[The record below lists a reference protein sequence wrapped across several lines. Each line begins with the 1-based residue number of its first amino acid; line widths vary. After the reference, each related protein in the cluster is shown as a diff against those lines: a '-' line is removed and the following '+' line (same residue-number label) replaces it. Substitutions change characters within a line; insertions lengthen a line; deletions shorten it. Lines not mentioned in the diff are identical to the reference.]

1 MRVRQRTEFRNLAD
15 TLRVIIIRESSL
27 MPNAIRL
34 FVTLLAGAALLAAQ
48 SRYDGPRP
56 EKADLPYLLHA
67 RTLLETEAGEAQQS
81 TDKRFTLYTVAGATS
96 PARTPVPEPIFIFK
110 SDRIN
115 ADRLTLYKMTVEKG
129 TRIIR
134 FPDRPGKNSP
144 KPVYL
149 MVTPLEKGLFKV
161 EVNEPIED
169 GEYCLTPEGV
179 NTVYCFTA
187 Y

>member
-1 MRVRQRTEFRNLAD
+1 
-15 TLRVIIIRESSL
+15 
-27 MPNAIRL
+27 MPTAIR
-34 FVTLLAGAALLAAQ
+34 FFATLLAGATLLAAQ

-56 EKADLPYLLHA
+56 ERADLPYLLHA
-67 RTLLETEAGEAQQS
+67 RTLLETEAGEAKQS

-129 TRIIR
+129 ARVIR

-179 NTVYCFTA
+179 NTVYCFTT